1 MSKNRSF
8 LLQLWQDQGG
18 TWAVLK
24 DEACG
29 LLYQFESLE
38 ALAHFL
44 SQAMEFAPA
53 ANETKEAVR
62 GAVGENNPQ

>member
-1 MSKNRSF
+1 MSNNRSF

-18 TWAVLK
+18 VWVVLK
-24 DEACG
+24 DEVCG

-53 ANETKEAVR
+53 VSETKEAVR
-62 GAVGENNPQ
+62 GAVGENNPR

>member
-1 MSKNRSF
+1 MYKNRSF

-18 TWAVLK
+18 TWVVLK

-38 ALAHFL
+38 ALIHFL
-44 SQAMEFAPA
+44 SQTLGFSPQAHT
-53 ANETKEAVR
+53 TKEAP
-62 GAVGENNPQ
+62 GENNPQ